1 MQTVA
6 AYTALNDVA
15 AERAAKLFQQGQD
28 CIYRRTDRF
37 FARLM
42 VFQWLAGIAAALWI
56 SPKTWAGASSQTHW
70 HVWAAIFLGGAI
82 ASFPVFLVWKQPGQP
97 GRALTRH
104 TIAVAQM
111 LASALL
117 IHLTGG
123 RIETHFHVFGS
134 LAFLAFYRD
143 WRVLISATIIVAA
156 DHFVRGIYWPQ
167 SVYGVLT
174 VSPWRWFEH
183 AGWVLFED
191 TFLFISIRQSLRDM
205 LEVAARRAN
214 LEEVNA
220 DIERQVGERT
230 AELANSLSVLH
241 ATLESTA
248 DGILVVDYQ
257 GRITNFNRKFAEMWR
272 LPQEV
277 LASGNDQQA
286 LTAVLAQ
293 LKDEE
298 AFLQK
303 VKQLYARPEEES
315 YDTVEFKDGRV
326 FERYSQPQRIAGKSA
341 GRVWCFRDVTERK
354 RAEAELENVHK
365 QLLDTSRQAG
375 MAEVATGVLHNVG
388 NVLNSVNVSTTLV
401 SENLKRS
408 KTGNLARVA
417 AMFREHAAELGA
429 FLSADP
435 NGKQLPAYLG
445 QLAEHLSGEQSA
457 LLKEL
462 DLLKKNIEHIKEI
475 VAMQQS
481 YAKVSGVTEVV
492 KVTDL
497 VEDSLRMNAGA
508 LTRHGVQV
516 IRKFDPH
523 LPEITVEK
531 HKVLQIL
538 VNLIRNAKYA
548 CAESGR
554 TDMEM
559 TVRVTNGDDRMRI
572 AVVDNGVG
580 IPAENLTRIFNHGF
594 TTRKDG
600 HGFGLHSGALAAK
613 EMGGALRVHS
623 DGPGHGAMFTLELPI
638 QPSEARPLAQARPA
652 SETHGFRQ
660 DAVRRTA

>member
-1 MQTVA
+1 MATPKFDPMDAVVA
-6 AYTALNDVA
+6 
-15 AERAAKLFQQGQD
+15 
-28 CIYRRTDRF
+28 
-37 FARLM
+37 
-42 VFQWLAGIAAALWI
+42 
-56 SPKTWAGASSQTHW
+56 SPKIGFRVSPFMLSRTRIPPSRHR
-70 HVWAAIFLGGAI
+70 V
-82 ASFPVFLVWKQPGQP
+82 VVV
-97 GRALTRH
+97 RACVHHLT
-104 TIAVAQM
+104 
-111 LASALL
+111 ASA
-117 IHLTGG
+117 
-123 RIETHFHVFGS
+123 
-134 LAFLAFYRD
+134 
-143 WRVLISATIIVAA
+143 
-156 DHFVRGIYWPQ
+156 
-167 SVYGVLT
+167 
-174 VSPWRWFEH
+174 
-183 AGWVLFED
+183 
-191 TFLFISIRQSLRDM
+191 M
-205 LEVAARRAN
+205 
-214 LEEVNA
+214 
-220 DIERQVGERT
+220 RQVHVR
-230 AELANSLSVLH
+230 
-241 ATLESTA
+241 
-248 DGILVVDYQ
+248 
-257 GRITNFNRKFAEMWR
+257 
-272 LPQEV
+272 
-277 LASGNDQQA
+277 
-286 LTAVLAQ
+286 
-293 LKDEE
+293 
-298 AFLQK
+298 AF
-303 VKQLYARPEEES
+303 V
-315 YDTVEFKDGRV
+315 
-326 FERYSQPQRIAGKSA
+326 
-341 GRVWCFRDVTERK
+341 
-354 RAEAELENVHK
+354 AEAELENVHK

-516 IRKFDPH
+516 IRQFDAH

>member
-1 MQTVA
+1 MPERKCRMQTVA
-6 AYTALNDVA
+6 AYTALKVVA

-42 VFQWLAGIAAALWI
+42 VFQWLGGIAAALWI

-82 ASFPVFLVWKQPGQP
+82 ASFPVFLVWKKP

-111 LASALL
+111 LTSALL

-143 WRVLISATIIVAA
+143 WRVLTSATLVVAL

-257 GRITNFNRKFAEMWR
+257 GRITNFNSKFAEMWR

-277 LASGNDQQA
+277 LAAGDDQQA
-286 LTAVLAQ
+286 LAADLAQ

-298 AFLQK
+298 TFLRK
-303 VKQLYARPEEES
+303 VKQLYARPEAES
-315 YDTVEFKDGRV
+315 FDTVEFKDGRV

-365 QLLDTSRQAG
+365 QLLDTSRRAG

-408 KTGNLARVA
+408 KAGNLARVA
-417 AMFREHAAELGA
+417 AMFREHAADLGA
-429 FLSADP
+429 FLTADP
-435 NGKQLPAYLG
+435 KGKQLPAYLG
-445 QLAEHLSGEQSA
+445 QLAEHLTGERSA

-462 DLLKKNIEHIKEI
+462 DLLKKNIEHIKDI

-481 YAKVSGVTEVV
+481 YAKVSGVIEVV

-508 LTRHGVQV
+508 LTRHAVQV
-516 IRKFDPH
+516 VREFDPH

-548 CAESGR
+548 CAESSR
-554 TDMEM
+554 TDKEM

-623 DGPGHGAMFTLELPI
+623 DGPGLGATFTLELP
-638 QPSEARPLAQARPA
+638 L
-652 SETHGFRQ
+652 
-660 DAVRRTA
+660 RRS

>member
-6 AYTALNDVA
+6 AYAALNDVA
-15 AERAAKLFQQGQD
+15 TKRAAMLFEQGQD

-82 ASFPVFLVWKQPGQP
+82 ASFPAFLVWKQP

-277 LASGNDQQA
+277 LASGDDQQA
-286 LTAVLAQ
+286 LMAVLAQ

-298 AFLQK
+298 TFLRK
-303 VKQLYARPEEES
+303 VKQLYALPEAES

-365 QLLDTSRQAG
+365 QLVDTSRQAG

-408 KTGNLARVA
+408 KAGNLARVA
-417 AMFREHAAELGA
+417 AMFREHAADLGA
-429 FLSADP
+429 FLTADP
-435 NGKQLPAYLG
+435 KGKQLPAYLG
-445 QLAEHLSGEQSA
+445 QLADHLTREQSA
-457 LLKEL
+457 LLKESN
-462 DLLKKNIEHIKEI
+462 LLKKNIEHIKDI

-492 KVTDL
+492 NVSDL

-580 IPAENLTRIFNHGF
+580 IPAENLARIFNHGF

-613 EMGGALRVHS
+613 EMGGALCVHS

-638 QPSEARPLAQARPA
+638 QPPEGRAPAQARQSA

-660 DAVRRTA
+660 DAVQHRA

>member
-1 MQTVA
+1 M
-6 AYTALNDVA
+6 
-15 AERAAKLFQQGQD
+15 
-28 CIYRRTDRF
+28 
-37 FARLM
+37 
-42 VFQWLAGIAAALWI
+42 
-56 SPKTWAGASSQTHW
+56 
-70 HVWAAIFLGGAI
+70 
-82 ASFPVFLVWKQPGQP
+82 
-97 GRALTRH
+97 
-104 TIAVAQM
+104 
-111 LASALL
+111 
-117 IHLTGG
+117 
-123 RIETHFHVFGS
+123 
-134 LAFLAFYRD
+134 
-143 WRVLISATIIVAA
+143 
-156 DHFVRGIYWPQ
+156 
-167 SVYGVLT
+167 
-174 VSPWRWFEH
+174 
-183 AGWVLFED
+183 
-191 TFLFISIRQSLRDM
+191 
-205 LEVAARRAN
+205 
-214 LEEVNA
+214 
-220 DIERQVGERT
+220 
-230 AELANSLSVLH
+230 
-241 ATLESTA
+241 
-248 DGILVVDYQ
+248 
-257 GRITNFNRKFAEMWR
+257 
-272 LPQEV
+272 
-277 LASGNDQQA
+277 
-286 LTAVLAQ
+286 AVLAQ

-298 AFLQK
+298 TFLRK
-303 VKQLYARPEEES
+303 VKQLYALPEAES

-365 QLLDTSRQAG
+365 QLLDTSRRAG

-623 DGPGHGAMFTLELPI
+623 DGPGLGATFTLELP
-638 QPSEARPLAQARPA
+638 L
-652 SETHGFRQ
+652 
-660 DAVRRTA
+660 RRS

>member
-1 MQTVA
+1 MSTNLALSPDFTEDITPRASELVTEHQNRIYTQTS
-6 AYTALNDVA
+6 
-15 AERAAKLFQQGQD
+15 RLFT
-28 CIYRRTDRF
+28 I
-37 FARLM
+37 LM
-42 VFQWLAGIAAALWI
+42 LVQWVAGIAAALWI
-56 SPKTWAGASSQTHW
+56 SPRAWAGDTSSVHL
-70 HVWAAIFLGGAI
+70 HVWLAIFLGGAI
-82 ASFPVFLVWKQPGQP
+82 TSLPVFLTLVRP
-97 GRALTRH
+97 RDAFTRH
-104 TIAVAQM
+104 VVAVCQM
-111 LASALL
+111 LMSSLL
-117 IHLTGG
+117 IHLSGG

-143 WRVLISATIIVAA
+143 WRVLISATIVVAV
-156 DHFVRGIYWPQ
+156 DHFVRGLYWPQ

-277 LASGNDQQA
+277 LASGDDQQA
-286 LTAVLAQ
+286 LGAVLAQ

-298 AFLQK
+298 MFLRK
-303 VKQLYARPEEES
+303 VKQLYARPEAES
-315 YDTVEFKDGRV
+315 FDTVEFKDGRV

-365 QLLDTSRQAG
+365 QLLDTSRRAG

-408 KTGNLARVA
+408 KAGNLARVA
-417 AMFREHAAELGA
+417 AMFREHAADLGA
-429 FLSADP
+429 FLTADP
-435 NGKQLPAYLG
+435 KGKQLPAYLG
-445 QLAEHLSGEQSA
+445 QLAEHLTGEQ
-457 LLKEL
+457 
-462 DLLKKNIEHIKEI
+462 
-475 VAMQQS
+475 
-481 YAKVSGVTEVV
+481 
-492 KVTDL
+492 
-497 VEDSLRMNAGA
+497 
-508 LTRHGVQV
+508 
-516 IRKFDPH
+516 
-523 LPEITVEK
+523 
-531 HKVLQIL
+531 
-538 VNLIRNAKYA
+538 
-548 CAESGR
+548 
-554 TDMEM
+554 
-559 TVRVTNGDDRMRI
+559 
-572 AVVDNGVG
+572 
-580 IPAENLTRIFNHGF
+580 
-594 TTRKDG
+594 
-600 HGFGLHSGALAAK
+600 
-613 EMGGALRVHS
+613 
-623 DGPGHGAMFTLELPI
+623 
-638 QPSEARPLAQARPA
+638 
-652 SETHGFRQ
+652 
-660 DAVRRTA
+660 